1 MPASSSLNLKY
12 LLYSVR
18 IFQITVLQKIFVSS
32 DGTEKEAGGPRS
44 HGKS

>member
-12 LLYSVR
+12 LLYSVK
-18 IFQITVLQKIFVSS
+18 IFQITVLQKIFDS